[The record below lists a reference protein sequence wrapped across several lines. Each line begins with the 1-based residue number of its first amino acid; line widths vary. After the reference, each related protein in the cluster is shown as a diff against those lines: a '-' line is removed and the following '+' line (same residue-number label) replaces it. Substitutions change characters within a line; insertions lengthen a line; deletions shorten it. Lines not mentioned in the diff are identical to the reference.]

1 MKFNLLF
8 VLLIIF
14 FGSHG
19 TTCFKAVIPVLKDYY
34 DGRCKIILQD
44 KCIKNYDD
52 NPEYFAC
59 LLDYYLGRHPEAHA
73 SSMPNGG
80 QIMRNKSNTGLLAM
94 INLYWCLDSQLTCI
108 NRQEFS
114 KQDAGVLITYINKLR
129 KEGIKYPHLHT
140 ANIL

>member
-19 TTCFKAVIPVLKDYY
+19 TTCLTAVTPMLKDYY
-34 DGRCKIILQD
+34 DGRCKSKLQD
-44 KCIKNYDD
+44 KCIKSYND

-73 SSMPNGG
+73 SGVPNAE
-80 QIMRNKSNTGLLAM
+80 QKVRNNSTTGLLAM

-129 KEGIKYPHLHT
+129 KEGIKYPNLNT